1 MMAFFPMYQRVRCGV
16 LMALSGGAVAQSMT
30 LWGGDLARF
39 FPPLSIMLCAAFV
52 GAGVAGFILA
62 DAFGRRGWG
71 GMVWSIVT
79 WPLATAVGAS
89 LGAGLVGTASSPE
102 PLASLPEALIA
113 GAPLGWMAVSDGI
126 ASSPAVAAI
135 WVICGVAMH
144 HGALAE
150 RGANA

>member
-16 LMALSGGAVAQSMT
+16 LMALAGGAVAQAMT

-39 FPPLSIMLCAAFV
+39 LPPLSIMLCAAFV
-52 GAGVAGFILA
+52 GAGVAGFFLA

-71 GMVWSIVT
+71 GIVWT
-79 WPLATAVGAS
+79 ALAWPLATAMGAS

-102 PLASLPEALIA
+102 PLASLPEALTA
-113 GAPLGWMAVSDGI
+113 GAPLGWMAVTDGI
-126 ASSPAVAAI
+126 TSSPAVALI
-135 WVICGVAMH
+135 WVVCGLAMH

-150 RGANA
+150 RAATS